1 MSFKIS
7 FEDAKRILGVFYNCK
22 YNEAIGYIEIL
33 HNLKEE
39 DSGLT
44 LKEKIAVE
52 VALAQ
57 QAQTLKEA

>member
-7 FEDAKRILGVFYNCK
+7 FEDAKRILSVFYNSK

-33 HNLKEE
+33 HNIKED
-39 DSGLT
+39 DSDLT

-52 VALAQ
+52 LALAKQ
-57 QAQTLKEA
+57 IEAPKEG